1 MLLFIVNIIF
11 WKFGGFFLRESSF
24 KVKFIL
30 ICDMLRLYKYDALY
44 IINKYLEL
52 NYDRVLS

>member
-1 MLLFIVNIIF
+1 M
-11 WKFGGFFLRESSF
+11 
-24 KVKFIL
+24 
-30 ICDMLRLYKYDALY
+30 CDMLRLYKYDALY